1 MEFEIKAKFN
11 ELIRLREEL
20 EKTRKSLVDMDE
32 SADPRSY
39 ERLEVKAHDLSVA
52 IGDLEEEV
60 GITAGA
66 FKDKLASALSEAER
80 GAQEAQATLV
90 NLGEACRASKTKMM
104 EMNATVTELGKAYYR
119 AETGGASAQEETGK
133 LKKRYEEA
141 KNELQRLTLEYYANL
156 DAQNAHRLTVIK
168 SQVEVDK
175 LKAAMRDLGET
186 VTQDTGSAAD
196 IGGIVEEKLKAA
208 AVGVAKFS
216 AAVAG
221 GAGLKSFIDQCISAR
236 SQLQGMQT
244 SLETMVG
251 KNTAQSLFDQ
261 LFDIAKRSPLEMT
274 DMVGATQMMISFG
287 IDAQKSVR
295 YLEALSDISMGDASK
310 FNSLTLAFSQMS
322 ATGKLMGQD
331 LNQMINQGFNP
342 LEAIAGKTGKSIA
355 QLKEEMSKGLIT
367 AKMVQDAFI
376 SVTEEG
382 GRFHNMS
389 AAASKTIA
397 GQMSML
403 QDALTTMYSTIGEK
417 LEPVV
422 LKAYATMTELVS
434 NWENLAP
441 YIIAGAVALGGA
453 KLAIAAEAAARTAST
468 AATKVNTAAKGGN
481 TAATSANSTAHAV
494 NAASLK
500 AGIKAMWQA
509 SVAQKTLNTAI
520 AACPYVLAAMAVA
533 AIAGA
538 VYNWATSMTEAE
550 KSQERLNKAM
560 SEADKEADKEASKLM
575 ELDATLQKL
584 DKSSSAYAA
593 TKSKMVAEAR
603 KWNSEAADE
612 IEKNGLTAESYGKVT
627 EAIQTHYRTKAYLRW
642 KDQEEENRQQMIRD
656 RLSAL
661 RDNLMENYVKEG
673 ADDKEKASRRLEV
686 NKAMA
691 EISKKVY
698 DGTLEE
704 FDGQAKGSKIVG
716 AGSLVGAAAQAVS
729 GVKKFNN
736 KSLSKETNDLLN
748 STQTLMNQMYGYGE
762 AATDMVSGLAT
773 DAREMRAVIDDM
785 SNLSVFG
792 LTQEG
797 LDAEKKR
804 QEEEE
809 EKKRKEAEEKAKKEA
824 AAGKGDD
831 KEAKKRAEEAK
842 RQAEALRKGVADIEA
857 RWDKE
862 DFDRQEASLAKRREA
877 IIRSYEDRR
886 KAVEEMEGKIAAAVK
901 SGVIKQEEA
910 DKMRTTLGTEKGK
923 VAKNQNEDIIK
934 LYAEELKASA
944 PEALRQAEEFEKQR
958 LKIAQEYAAKRASL
972 DTIIA
977 SSDATD
983 EQKRAAAGELDGLAA
998 AEKSDLAK
1006 VDLEEFQKSELY
1018 TKVFQDLSKFGQTTL
1033 TSLKAK
1039 MEEFG
1044 DSIRANLS
1052 PSDAK
1057 AFEDAMRQI
1066 DERLMSFDPFTAFTE
1081 SYEARG
1087 NALREK
1093 AAATER
1099 LTKAQKELRSVE
1111 SALAKERKKAKK
1123 DATAITKLTER
1134 KAKAEHDVTDAT
1146 LSVAKAEDKEHEA
1159 SAKQQKAK
1167 EKIVETFKALEENA
1181 RAVGEV
1187 LGDEVGQVF
1196 DFIGATVN
1204 MVNTAIAGM
1213 QAASKAG
1220 TSAMKAVETAS
1231 VILAVIAAVV
1241 KLWQMLDGFLDK
1253 DKSRE
1258 AWEKAVAKQAEIN
1271 KLTDAVNNYRSA
1283 VLKAQMEE
1291 RSWFSS
1297 SGLDTM
1303 KNSWDAA
1310 KDAMEQYNDKA
1321 HQQQVEY
1328 QNEKGGKSIL
1338 HRIGN
1343 TIAATGGAGFV
1354 AGSKYWK
1361 DRNKNYEFNTVDAI
1375 DNLRFETQSAKKGSF
1390 FKKGRD
1396 QKTVD
1401 LRSWAKE
1408 TYGADLF
1415 GEDGMIDTEMAKN
1428 IIENYGDKLVG
1439 ETKATLEALI
1449 EDAEAY
1455 NEAMDQIKQ
1464 GVADMFSPITDNLT
1478 DAVWNWL
1485 ETGEDALKTFKDS
1498 AGSTFKS
1505 IAQDMIKT
1513 MANKLI
1519 FSQYSEQVE
1528 ALGEKYAKGEITE
1541 EQLMSQALDI
1551 TDSTMQN
1558 ADGAIKTIQE
1568 MSKRMD
1574 EKAKS
1579 MGYDMTG
1586 STEVTASGGGFE
1598 TMSETTATELSG
1610 RFTALYE
1617 VGLRQE
1623 ALLTRA
1629 ADGLGS
1635 GGFLASTS
1643 ITLANITSSGLN
1655 ALLVQAEAAA
1665 GVTAGISDCLA
1676 QSYLALQ
1683 DLNETAERQDRR
1695 LKDIHTELVKV
1706 RKVTDT
1712 L

>member
-1 MEFEIKAKFN
+1 M
-11 ELIRLREEL
+11 
-20 EKTRKSLVDMDE
+20 
-32 SADPRSY
+32 
-39 ERLEVKAHDLSVA
+39 
-52 IGDLEEEV
+52 
-60 GITAGA
+60 
-66 FKDKLASALSEAER
+66 
-80 GAQEAQATLV
+80 
-90 NLGEACRASKTKMM
+90 
-104 EMNATVTELGKAYYR
+104 
-119 AETGGASAQEETGK
+119 
-133 LKKRYEEA
+133 
-141 KNELQRLTLEYYANL
+141 
-156 DAQNAHRLTVIK
+156 
-168 SQVEVDK
+168 
-175 LKAAMRDLGET
+175 
-186 VTQDTGSAAD
+186 
-196 IGGIVEEKLKAA
+196 
-208 AVGVAKFS
+208 
-216 AAVAG
+216 
-221 GAGLKSFIDQCISAR
+221 
-236 SQLQGMQT
+236 
-244 SLETMVG
+244 
-251 KNTAQSLFDQ
+251 
-261 LFDIAKRSPLEMT
+261 
-274 DMVGATQMMISFG
+274 
-287 IDAQKSVR
+287 
-295 YLEALSDISMGDASK
+295 
-310 FNSLTLAFSQMS
+310 
-322 ATGKLMGQD
+322 
-331 LNQMINQGFNP
+331 
-342 LEAIAGKTGKSIA
+342 
-355 QLKEEMSKGLIT
+355 
-367 AKMVQDAFI
+367 
-376 SVTEEG
+376 
-382 GRFHNMS
+382 
-389 AAASKTIA
+389 
-397 GQMSML
+397 
-403 QDALTTMYSTIGEK
+403 
-417 LEPVV
+417 
-422 LKAYATMTELVS
+422 
-434 NWENLAP
+434 
-441 YIIAGAVALGGA
+441 
-453 KLAIAAEAAARTAST
+453 
-468 AATKVNTAAKGGN
+468 
-481 TAATSANSTAHAV
+481 
-494 NAASLK
+494 
-500 AGIKAMWQA
+500 
-509 SVAQKTLNTAI
+509 
-520 AACPYVLAAMAVA
+520 
-533 AIAGA
+533 
-538 VYNWATSMTEAE
+538 
-550 KSQERLNKAM
+550 
-560 SEADKEADKEASKLM
+560 
-575 ELDATLQKL
+575 
-584 DKSSSAYAA
+584 
-593 TKSKMVAEAR
+593 
-603 KWNSEAADE
+603 
-612 IEKNGLTAESYGKVT
+612 
-627 EAIQTHYRTKAYLRW
+627 
-642 KDQEEENRQQMIRD
+642 
-656 RLSAL
+656 
-661 RDNLMENYVKEG
+661 
-673 ADDKEKASRRLEV
+673 
-686 NKAMA
+686 
-691 EISKKVY
+691 
-698 DGTLEE
+698 
-704 FDGQAKGSKIVG
+704 
-716 AGSLVGAAAQAVS
+716 
-729 GVKKFNN
+729 
-736 KSLSKETNDLLN
+736 
-748 STQTLMNQMYGYGE
+748 
-762 AATDMVSGLAT
+762 
-773 DAREMRAVIDDM
+773 
-785 SNLSVFG
+785 
-792 LTQEG
+792 
-797 LDAEKKR
+797 
-804 QEEEE
+804 
-809 EKKRKEAEEKAKKEA
+809 
-824 AAGKGDD
+824 
-831 KEAKKRAEEAK
+831 
-842 RQAEALRKGVADIEA
+842 
-857 RWDKE
+857 
-862 DFDRQEASLAKRREA
+862 
-877 IIRSYEDRR
+877 
-886 KAVEEMEGKIAAAVK
+886 
-901 SGVIKQEEA
+901 
-910 DKMRTTLGTEKGK
+910 
-923 VAKNQNEDIIK
+923 
-934 LYAEELKASA
+934 
-944 PEALRQAEEFEKQR
+944 
-958 LKIAQEYAAKRASL
+958 
-972 DTIIA
+972 
-977 SSDATD
+977 
-983 EQKRAAAGELDGLAA
+983 
-998 AEKSDLAK
+998 
-1006 VDLEEFQKSELY
+1006 
-1018 TKVFQDLSKFGQTTL
+1018 
-1033 TSLKAK
+1033 
-1039 MEEFG
+1039 
-1044 DSIRANLS
+1044 
-1052 PSDAK
+1052 
-1057 AFEDAMRQI
+1057 
-1066 DERLMSFDPFTAFTE
+1066 
-1081 SYEARG
+1081 
-1087 NALREK
+1087 
-1093 AAATER
+1093 
-1099 LTKAQKELRSVE
+1099 
-1111 SALAKERKKAKK
+1111 
-1123 DATAITKLTER
+1123 
-1134 KAKAEHDVTDAT
+1134 TDAT

-1204 MVNTAIAGM
+1204 MVNTAITGM

-1220 TSAMKAVETAS
+1220 TEAMKAVESAS
-1231 VILAVIAAVV
+1231 VILAIIAAAV
-1241 KLWQMLDGFLDK
+1241 KLWQMLDGFLNK

-1271 KLTDAVNNYRSA
+1271 KLTDAVNDYRSA

-1297 SGLDTM
+1297 SGLDTI
-1303 KNSWDAA
+1303 KTSWDAA

-1343 TIAATGGAGFV
+1343 TIAATGGAGFA

-1375 DNLRFETQSAKKGSF
+1375 DNLRFETRSAKKGSF

-1665 GVTAGISDCLA
+1665 GLTAGISDCLA